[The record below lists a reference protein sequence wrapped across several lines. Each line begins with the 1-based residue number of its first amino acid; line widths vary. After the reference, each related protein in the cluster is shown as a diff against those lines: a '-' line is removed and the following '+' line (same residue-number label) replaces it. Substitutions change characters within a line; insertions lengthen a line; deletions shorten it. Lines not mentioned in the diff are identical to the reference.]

1 MQTRPPSQSLRLM
14 LCGDVMTGRG
24 IDQALAHPSDPRLY
38 ESFVKDARDYLRL
51 AEARNG
57 PIARPLG
64 YADVWGDALAAL
76 QQFGQPPRIL
86 NLETAVTRH
95 DRPWPDKGINY
106 RMHPDNAPALAAFG
120 ADVCVLANNHV
131 LDWGVEGLHETIS
144 TLRAHGIGC
153 AGAGSD
159 AQAAE
164 APAMLKIG
172 QRRLQVFG
180 FALASSGV
188 PAGWA
193 ATRRRPGVNYLP
205 DLGER
210 SLAAAVARIR
220 AHAQPGDLI
229 VVSLHWGPNWG
240 YAIPAAERSFAR
252 ALIDEAGAAL
262 VHGHSSH
269 HPKGLERY
277 RGRLILYGC
286 GDFLNDYEG
295 IEGYE
300 EYRPDRVL
308 MYLPTLDAASGELLS
323 LRLVPLRIRRF
334 RLERASAEDAAWLAA
349 RLTRESAEHGLR
361 FAPAADPFHSLE
373 AAL

>member
-1 MQTRPPSQSLRLM
+1 MA
-14 LCGDVMTGRG
+14 GRG
-24 IDQALAHPSDPRLY
+24 IDQALPHPSDPRLY
-38 ESFVKDARDYLRL
+38 ESFVKNARDYLRL

-57 PIARPLG
+57 PIAPPLG
-64 YADVWGDALAAL
+64 WAEIWGDALAAL
-76 QQFGQPPRIL
+76 QRFDQPVRIL

-95 DRPWPDKGINY
+95 DSPWPDKGIHY
-106 RMHPDNAPALAAFG
+106 RMHPDNAPVLAAFG

-131 LDWGVEGLHETIS
+131 LDWGAEGLRETVS

-153 AGAGSD
+153 AGAGD
-159 AQAAE
+159 DAEAAQA
-164 APAMLKIG
+164 PAILKIG
-172 QRRLQVFG
+172 ERRLRVFG
-180 FALASSGV
+180 FAVASSGV
-188 PAGWA
+188 PADWA

-210 SLAAAVARIR
+210 SLAAALARIR
-220 AHAQPGDLI
+220 AHARTSDLI

-240 YAIPAAERSFAR
+240 YAVSEAERRFAR
-252 ALIDEAGAAL
+252 ALIDETGAAL

-269 HPKGLERY
+269 HPKGLECY

-300 EYRPDRVL
+300 DYRPDRVL
-308 MYLPTLDAASGELLS
+308 MYLPTIDTASGELRS

-361 FAPAADPFHSLE
+361 FEPSADPFHSLE
-373 AAL
+373 PVT